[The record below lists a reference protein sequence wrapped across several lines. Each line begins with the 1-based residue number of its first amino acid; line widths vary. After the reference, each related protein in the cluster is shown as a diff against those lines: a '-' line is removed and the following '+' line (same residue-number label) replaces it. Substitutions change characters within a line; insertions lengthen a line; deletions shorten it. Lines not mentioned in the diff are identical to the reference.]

1 MVGSTQRTWPSVL
14 AGVVATLIYF
24 GTAELIARSLDV
36 ASAPALLIG
45 QALIPLMPTV
55 LIKSAIAV
63 FGTHDKFALVITIVA
78 GGAGC
83 GAIIGWIGARR
94 RSLAL
99 VLLIGF
105 GLLPAVV
112 GFSSGAGL
120 VATLPSLGGTAAGAA
135 AFLVLLHLAT
145 VPARTGGSTEARSD
159 AEDAGADTQH
169 RTPARPGRRAFFGLA
184 AGLSAV
190 GIAAIAAGQ
199 SAATLARSAAGT
211 VTKLVLPRPA
221 ASAPEIPTGAELDV
235 PGLTP
240 LVTETQDFY
249 RIDTALFPPSIDA
262 GTWMLRVHGMV
273 EHEFTIT
280 MAELLD
286 LPLQE
291 HYVTLAC
298 VSNEVGGELVGNA
311 KWMGYP
317 IRDLLAR
324 AKPHSGADMVLSG
337 SDDGFTASTPLE
349 VLTDDRAALL
359 AVAMNGHALPRDHGY
374 PARLVVPGLYGYVS
388 ATKWVTDLEVTRFA
402 DKEAYWT
409 TRGWATHG
417 PVLVASRID
426 VPRPG
431 STVTPKS
438 GDRVVTAGMAWAQH
452 TGIEKVQVRIDN
464 GDWAEA
470 ELSEELTADTWR
482 QWRCEHTGL
491 STGTH
496 TVSVRAVDQD
506 GNVQTSERRPAIPG
520 AATGLHERQF
530 TVE

>member
-1 MVGSTQRTWPSVL
+1 MAGTRRTWPSVIS
-14 AGVVATLIYF
+14 GIVATLIYF
-24 GTAELIARSLDV
+24 GVAELIARSLDV

-55 LIKSAIAV
+55 LIKSAIAI
-63 FGTHDKFALVITIVA
+63 FGAHDKLALVITIVA
-78 GGAGC
+78 GGAGL

-94 RSLAL
+94 RGLAL

-120 VATLPSLGGTAAGAA
+120 VATLPSLGGIAAGAA
-135 AFLVLLHLAT
+135 AFLVLLHLA
-145 VPARTGGSTEARSD
+145 EAPTR
-159 AEDAGADTQH
+159 AGQGTADTPSE
-169 RTPARPGRRAFFGLA
+169 TTSSPTRPGRRAFFGLA

-190 GIAAIAAGQ
+190 GISAVAAGQ

-221 ASAPEIPTGAELDV
+221 ASAPEIPAGAELDV

-240 LVTETQDFY
+240 LVTETSDFY

-273 EHEFTIT
+273 ENEFTIS
-280 MAELLD
+280 MAELLE

-298 VSNEVGGELVGNA
+298 VSNEVGGDLVGNA
-311 KWMGYP
+311 KWLGYP

-324 AKPHSGADMVLSG
+324 AKPHAGADMVFSG

-388 ATKWVTDLEVTRFA
+388 ATKWVTDIEVTRFA

-409 TRGWATHG
+409 TRGWSSHG

-431 STVTPKS
+431 ATVTPKS
-438 GDRVVTAGMAWAQH
+438 GDRIVTAGMAWAQH

-464 GDWAEA
+464 GDWTEA

-496 TVSVRAVDQD
+496 TVSVRAIDQD
-506 GNVQTSERRPAIPG
+506 GIVQTSERRPAIPD

>member
-1 MVGSTQRTWPSVL
+1 MAGTRRAWLSVVT
-14 AGVVATLIYF
+14 GVVATLIYF

-63 FGTHDKFALVITIVA
+63 FGTHDKLALVITIVA

-83 GAIIGWIGARR
+83 GALIGWIGARR
-94 RSLAL
+94 QGLAL

-120 VATLPSLGGTAAGAA
+120 AATGPSLGGAAAGAA
-135 AFLVLLHLAT
+135 AFLVLLHLAGT
-145 VPARTGGSTEARSD
+145 ADHSS
-159 AEDAGADTQH
+159 ADTAAGDDQQN
-169 RTPARPGRRAFFGLA
+169 RSPARPGRRAFFGLA

-190 GIAAIAAGQ
+190 GIAAVAAGQ

-221 ASAPEIPTGAELDV
+221 TSAPEIPAGAELDV
-235 PGLTP
+235 SGLTP
-240 LVTETQDFY
+240 LVTETSDFY
-249 RIDTALFPPSIDA
+249 RIDTALFPPAIDA

-273 EHEFTIT
+273 ENEFTIT
-280 MAELLD
+280 MVEILD

-291 HYVTLAC
+291 HYVTLTC
-298 VSNEVGGELVGNA
+298 VSNEVGGDLVGNS
-311 KWMGYP
+311 KWLGYP

-324 AKPHSGADMVLSG
+324 AKPHTGADMVLSG

-388 ATKWVTDLEVTRFA
+388 ATKWVTDIEVTRFA
-402 DKEAYWT
+402 DREAYWT
-409 TRGWATHG
+409 TRGWSTHG

-431 STVTPKS
+431 ATVAPKS
-438 GDRVVTAGMAWAQH
+438 GDRIITAGMAWAQH
-452 TGIEKVQVRIDN
+452 TGVAKVQVRIDN

-470 ELSEELTADTWR
+470 ELSEELTTDTWR

-491 STGTH
+491 SSGTH
-496 TVSVRAVDQD
+496 TVAVRAIDQA
-506 GNVQTSERRPAIPG
+506 GNVQTSERRPPIPG

-530 TVE
+530 TIE

>member
-1 MVGSTQRTWPSVL
+1 MAGTRRAWLSVVT
-14 AGVVATLIYF
+14 GVVATLIYF

-45 QALIPLMPTV
+45 QALIPLLPTV

-63 FGTHDKFALVITIVA
+63 VGTHDKLALVITIVA

-83 GAIIGWIGARR
+83 GALIGWIGARR
-94 RSLAL
+94 RGLAL

-120 VATLPSLGGTAAGAA
+120 AATLPSLGGVAAGAA
-135 AFLVLLHLAT
+135 AFLVLLHLA
-145 VPARTGGSTEARSD
+145 RTADHSS
-159 AEDAGADTQH
+159 ADTAAGDDQQN
-169 RTPARPGRRAFFGLA
+169 RSPARPGRRAFFGLA

-190 GIAAIAAGQ
+190 GIAAVAAGQ

-221 ASAPEIPTGAELDV
+221 TSAPEIPAGAELDV
-235 PGLTP
+235 SGLTP
-240 LVTETQDFY
+240 LVTETSDFY

-273 EHEFTIT
+273 ENEFTIT
-280 MAELLD
+280 MAQLLD

-291 HYVTLAC
+291 HYVTLTC
-298 VSNEVGGELVGNA
+298 VSNEVGGDLVGNA
-311 KWMGYP
+311 KWLGYP
-317 IRDLLAR
+317 IRDLLSR

-359 AVAMNGHALPRDHGY
+359 AVAMNGRALPLDHGY

-402 DKEAYWT
+402 DREAYWT
-409 TRGWATHG
+409 TRGWSTHG

-431 STVTPKS
+431 ATVTPKS
-438 GDRVVTAGMAWAQH
+438 GDRIVTAGMAWAQH
-452 TGIEKVQVRIDN
+452 TGIAKVQVRIDN
-464 GDWAEA
+464 GNWTEA

-496 TVSVRAVDQD
+496 TVAVRAIDQA